1 MIRKTCVLFL
11 INSLGPGGAE
21 RQLSQLVREMDPAR
35 FELHVA
41 VLYDPGTT
49 NRGELWQE
57 VASVPGV
64 TLHSL
69 HKRQGALGYLTALPR
84 LLALIGRI
92 DPDVLHGYLQ
102 GNLVLLPVGRLL
114 RKPIVW
120 GIRRTSADLAG
131 MDRLSLGTLRA
142 EVWLARFTDLVIFNS
157 EAGLRSYRAMGM
169 RAPRMQV
176 IPNGFDVAQFLPD
189 PSRGRAQRQ
198 AWGLAEDVPLIGHV
212 GRLTPV
218 KDHPTFLRAAARIAG
233 DWPEARFV
241 CVGGGSPGYAE
252 TLRQMADALGLAG
265 RVLWPGVCRDMPA
278 VYNALTALVLSS
290 TDEGFPNVVGEAMA
304 CGIPCVTTRAGDA
317 ERLVGD
323 TGLAVAPGDD
333 AALAEALSR
342 LLGES
347 AAAREARSRACRARI
362 CADFSREALGR
373 STAAALAA
381 LVPGALALPSL
392 AGA

>member
-1 MIRKTCVLFL
+1 MIRKTCILFL

-69 HKRQGALGYLTALPR
+69 HKRQGALGYLTAIPR

-198 AWGLAEDVPLIGHV
+198 AWGLPEDVPLIGHV

-233 DWPEARFV
+233 DLPEARFV